1 MGAKQPL
8 EGKRFG
14 KLIVLAEH
22 PDRGKRGEIFWVCKC
37 DCGNTKII
45 NGNSL
50 RRGTSTTCGC
60 STRKHGMRN
69 TRLWRIF
76 DGMLKRCYSPN
87 HPWYKRYGGRGIK
100 ICDEW
105 LKDRSTFF
113 SWAMANGYQDDLT
126 IDRIDTDGIYSP
138 DNCRWVDQKTQI
150 NNRSN
155 TPIVEINGERKTIS
169 EWASIAGVS
178 YQTMYRRYQR
188 GEKGTG
194 LLRGVGENYDG
205 E

>member
-14 KLIVLAEH
+14 KLTVVSEH
-22 PDRGKRGEIFWVCKC
+22 PERDRHGAIMWLCKC

-60 STRKHGMRN
+60 STKKHGMRN
-69 TRLWRIF
+69 TRLYRIF
-76 DGMLKRCYSPN
+76 DGMWKRCYNPK
-87 HPWYKRYGGRGIK
+87 HPWYKRYGGRGIT

-113 SWAMANGYQDDLT
+113 AWALANGYRDELT
-126 IDRIDTDGIYSP
+126 IDRIDTDGNYEP
-138 DNCRWVDQKTQI
+138 DNCRWVDQRTQI
-150 NNRSN
+150 NNRNN
-155 TPIVEINGERKTIS
+155 TPVVEINGERKTIS
-169 EWASIAGVS
+169 EWARIAGVS
-178 YQTMYRRYQR
+178 YQTMYRRCQR

-194 LLRGVGENYDG
+194 LLRGKGMLYDG